1 MMKPVHIRVTR
12 LGTPDALAGMLGQ
25 MKEAGTVHDP
35 SNEIQHAIFDGGW
48 KPRSHLPDQTTKDS
62 RQWPAALDDLDDAEH
77 STQTKGIAVIKKTVL
92 CAAVIGAS
100 AVLTSSAV
108 AQANPATPLTVI
120 ESSAAQLCG
129 AINGNPTE
137 GGVIDGMRSLDNRG
151 LDQTDGALV
160 LITAIHHVC
169 PQHEALMMGIM
180 GSAAAEELC
189 SKPS

>member
-1 MMKPVHIRVTR
+1 MI
-12 LGTPDALAGMLGQ
+12 
-25 MKEAGTVHDP
+25 
-35 SNEIQHAIFDGGW
+35 
-48 KPRSHLPDQTTKDS
+48 
-62 RQWPAALDDLDDAEH
+62 
-77 STQTKGIAVIKKTVL
+77 L

-108 AQANPATPLTVI
+108 AQANPATPLPVI

-137 GGVIDGMRSLDNRG
+137 GGVIDGINSLDNRG

-169 PQHEALMMGIM
+169 PQHQALMMRVIDPI
-180 GSAAAEELC
+180 AADEIC
-189 SKPS
+189 NKP

>member
-1 MMKPVHIRVTR
+1 M
-12 LGTPDALAGMLGQ
+12 
-25 MKEAGTVHDP
+25 HDP
-35 SNEIQHAIFDGGW
+35 WNEIQHAIFDGGW

-62 RQWPAALDDLDDAEH
+62 RQWPAALDHLDDAEH
-77 STQTKGIAVIKKTVL
+77 STQAKGIAVIKKTVL

-137 GGVIDGMRSLDNRG
+137 GGMDGMNSLDNRG
-151 LDQTDGALV
+151 LDQMDGALV

-189 SKPS
+189 SKQS

>member
-1 MMKPVHIRVTR
+1 M
-12 LGTPDALAGMLGQ
+12 
-25 MKEAGTVHDP
+25 HDP
-35 SNEIQHAIFDGGW
+35 WNEIQHAIFDGGW

-62 RQWPAALDDLDDAEH
+62 RQWPAALDHLDDAEH

-137 GGVIDGMRSLDNRG
+137 GGVMDGMNSLDNRG
-151 LDQTDGALV
+151 LDQMDGALV

-189 SKPS
+189 SKQS